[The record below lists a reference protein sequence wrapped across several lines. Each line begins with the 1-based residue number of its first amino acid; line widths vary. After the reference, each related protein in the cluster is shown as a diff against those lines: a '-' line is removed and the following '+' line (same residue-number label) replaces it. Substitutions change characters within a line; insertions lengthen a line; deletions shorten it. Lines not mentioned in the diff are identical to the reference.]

1 MKKKFEKIF
10 KQKNLEKILKQIIL
24 EKIFKQIFFD
34 QSEVLLHSWTN
45 SRSAYKLL
53 ARKMQ
58 VMVSPNSDWSRTE
71 HQSCAHG
78 WMHSDVSFH
87 FDTRGDGCLQRWV
100 QKLPAQSTDYRQP
113 WLAGHNITSDIRSEI
128 VSHVKIIKMYASPR
142 RYPPL
147 GVGIF

>member
-78 WMHSDVSFH
+78 
-87 FDTRGDGCLQRWV
+87 
-100 QKLPAQSTDYRQP
+100 
-113 WLAGHNITSDIRSEI
+113 
-128 VSHVKIIKMYASPR
+128 
-142 RYPPL
+142 
-147 GVGIF
+147 

>member
-1 MKKKFEKIF
+1 MEKIF
-10 KQKNLEKILKQIIL
+10 KQIILEKIFKQIILEKIFKQIILEKIFKQIIL

-78 WMHSDVSFH
+78 
-87 FDTRGDGCLQRWV
+87 
-100 QKLPAQSTDYRQP
+100 
-113 WLAGHNITSDIRSEI
+113 
-128 VSHVKIIKMYASPR
+128 
-142 RYPPL
+142 
-147 GVGIF
+147 

>member
-10 KQKNLEKILKQIIL
+10 KPKNLEKILKQIIL

-58 VMVSPNSDWSRTE
+58 VMVSPNSDWSTTVTKAVLMADCSLTSVCILTREVT
-71 HQSCAHG
+71 A
-78 WMHSDVSFH
+78 VS
-87 FDTRGDGCLQRWV
+87 
-100 QKLPAQSTDYRQP
+100 S
-113 WLAGHNITSDIRSEI
+113 AGSRNCPH
-128 VSHVKIIKMYASPR
+128 
-142 RYPPL
+142 
-147 GVGIF
+147 